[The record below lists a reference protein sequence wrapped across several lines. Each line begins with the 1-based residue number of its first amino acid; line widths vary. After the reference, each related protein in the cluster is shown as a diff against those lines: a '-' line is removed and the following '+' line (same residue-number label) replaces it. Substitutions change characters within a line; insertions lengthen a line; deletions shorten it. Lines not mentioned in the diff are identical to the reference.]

1 MNHNLFN
8 QIKRRTN
15 VNINDIIRLSQRLNA
30 ASFKDE
36 KTVRRVIAQVAQLA
50 NVRLSKQKEDQLV
63 RAILNNQFPK
73 DINDLAKML
82 K

>member
-8 QIKRRTN
+8 QIERRTN